1 MLVYEK
7 PTELQELYQRG
18 LAAST
23 MVNQPFWKEMTEFM
37 NQLIREALES
47 FDKLQ
52 HADDR
57 IRLNAVNKY
66 LVIKELVARIEQFPL
81 AAIEA
86 ARELG
91 ERNE

>member
-1 MLVYEK
+1 MLVLEH
-7 PTELQELYQRG
+7 PTELQEIYQRG

-23 MVNQPFWKEMTEFM
+23 MVNQPFWKETVDFM
-37 NQLIREALES
+37 SQMIRESLES
-47 FDKLQ
+47 MDKLQ

-57 IRLNAVNKY
+57 IRLNALNKY
-66 LVIKELVARIEQFPL
+66 LIIKDLVARIEQFPL

-91 ERNE
+91 DKNE